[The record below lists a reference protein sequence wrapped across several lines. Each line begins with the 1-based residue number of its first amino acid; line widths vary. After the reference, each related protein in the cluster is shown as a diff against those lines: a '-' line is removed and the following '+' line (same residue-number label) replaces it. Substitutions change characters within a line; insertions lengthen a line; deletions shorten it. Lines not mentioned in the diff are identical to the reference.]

1 MTEVKMIINVIES
14 PTRVAFHGPISKM
27 GFSAFFFGDFLFGA
41 AKKKVTRP
49 RGRTP
54 RLITSNTKK
63 RLKIQEK
70 INQKISIQNTENQG
84 RTPGASIPIP
94 APLPAR

>member
-1 MTEVKMIINVIES
+1 VKWKSNVIES
-14 PTRVAFHGPISKM
+14 PNRVVFRGAVSQM

-54 RLITSNTKK
+54 RLTTNNIK
-63 RLKIQEK
+63 QE
-70 INQKISIQNTENQG
+70 
-84 RTPGASIPIP
+84 
-94 APLPAR
+94 

>member
-1 MTEVKMIINVIES
+1 VKWKSNVIES
-14 PTRVAFHGPISKM
+14 PNRVVFRGAVSQM

-54 RLITSNTKK
+54 RLT
-63 RLKIQEK
+63 
-70 INQKISIQNTENQG
+70 QKIIKQD
-84 RTPGASIPIP
+84 
-94 APLPAR
+94 